1 MLQLQM
7 VKNLED
13 SELSV
18 DTQKSV
24 KEIKGTSRMQVN
36 DNVVKEFEGLMTIVK
51 DKMQET
57 EEKDEE

>member
-1 MLQLQM
+1 
-7 VKNLED
+7 
-13 SELSV
+13 
-18 DTQKSV
+18 
-24 KEIKGTSRMQVN
+24 MQVN